1 MERLFSAITNPF
13 NCHINAHW
21 CPQVDTLRVSSI
33 SDNLI
38 SSITARFIKK
48 EPVVANKFFCEG
60 HLTSTRGLPL
70 SISVMIN
77 IKNADGNRIVDA
89 GSSKRLELKFPN
101 ALYSKKK

>member
-60 HLTSTRGLPL
+60 QRHPRPPIYFSDDQYKER
-70 SISVMIN
+70 
-77 IKNADGNRIVDA
+77 
-89 GSSKRLELKFPN
+89 
-101 ALYSKKK
+101 